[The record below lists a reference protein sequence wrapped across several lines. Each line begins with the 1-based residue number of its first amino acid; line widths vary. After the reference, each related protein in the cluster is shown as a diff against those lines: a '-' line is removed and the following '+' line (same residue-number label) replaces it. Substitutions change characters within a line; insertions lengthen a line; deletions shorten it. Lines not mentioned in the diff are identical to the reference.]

1 MLQNYKFINRKQNQT
16 TSKTNQQLFPIFAT
30 SKKYNKKSMTKVSDR
45 LNRLAESATLAMARM
60 SRELKAKGHDVIA
73 LSLGEPDFDTPDF
86 IKEAA
91 KKAIDNNYSHYT
103 PVPGL
108 PELRNAIVTKFKR
121 DNNLEFTADQIV
133 TSTGAKQ
140 SLANVC
146 LSLLNPGDEVLL
158 PCPYWV
164 SYAEII
170 KLAEGVPVEVPSS
183 IDSDFKVTPEEL
195 EAAITPNTKLLMFSS
210 PCNPSG
216 TVYTKDELEAIA
228 KMLEKYPN
236 IYVVADEIYEH
247 INFTEGHFSM
257 GTIPSMKER
266 TVTVNGVSKGYAM
279 TGWRVGFIGAPLWIA
294 KACNKIQGQITS
306 ATCAIAQKAAETAM
320 LANPKEVT
328 ADMKATFLKRRD
340 MILNELNNIEG
351 IKCNIPQGAF
361 YVFPDVSYYFGKSDG
376 TTNINNANDFCMYL
390 LNSCYVAFVAG
401 DAFGNPECVRI
412 SYAAA
417 DDKLMEAMGRIKNQ
431 LAKLS

>member
-16 TSKTNQQLFPIFAT
+16 TSKTNQQLFLYLPPL
-30 SKKYNKKSMTKVSDR
+30 KKYKKSMTKVSDR

-60 SRELKAKGHDVIA
+60 SRELKHKGHNVIA

-91 KKAIDNNYSHYT
+91 KKAIDDNYSHYT

-108 PELRNAIVTKFKR
+108 PDLRNAIVTKFKR

-216 TVYTKDELEAIA
+216 TVYTKQELEAIA
-228 KMLEKYPN
+228 KMLEKYPD
-236 IYVVADEIYEH
+236 IYVIADEIYEH
-247 INFTEGHFSM
+247 INFTEGHFSI
-257 GTIPSMKER
+257 GTIASMKDR

-340 MILNELNNIEG
+340 KILNELNTIEG

-361 YVFPDVSYYFGKSDG
+361 YVFPDVSHYFGKSDG
-376 TTNINNANDFCMYL
+376 NTTINNANDFCMYL
-390 LNSCYVAFVAG
+390 LNNCHVAFVAG
-401 DAFGNPECVRI
+401 DAFGNAECVRI

-417 DDKLMEAMGRIKNQ
+417 DDKLMEAMGRIKQQ

>member
-1 MLQNYKFINRKQNQT
+1 
-16 TSKTNQQLFPIFAT
+16 
-30 SKKYNKKSMTKVSDR
+30 MTKISNR
-45 LNRLAESATLAMARM
+45 LNRLSESATLAMAQM
-60 SRELKAKGHDVIA
+60 SRELQAKGVNVIS

-91 KKAIDNNYSHYT
+91 KKAIDDNFSHYT

-108 PELRNAIVTKFKR
+108 PELKSAIAAKFKR
-121 DNNLEFTADQIV
+121 DNDLEFTANQIV

-146 LSLLNPGDEVLL
+146 LCLLNPGDEVLL

-183 IDSDFKVTPEEL
+183 IDTDFKVTANEL
-195 EAAITPNTKLLMFSS
+195 EAAITPNTKMLMFSS

-216 TVYTKDELEAIA
+216 TVYTQSELEDIA
-228 KMLEKYPN
+228 NMLEKYPD
-236 IYVVADEIYEH
+236 IYVVSDEIYEH
-247 INFTEGHFSM
+247 INFTKRHFSI
-257 GTIPSMKER
+257 GTIPSMTDR
-266 TVTVNGVSKGYAM
+266 TITVNGVSKGFAM
-279 TGWRVGFIGAPLWIA
+279 TGWRVGFIGAPMWIA

-306 ATCAIAQKAAETAM
+306 ATCAIAQKAAERAM
-320 LANPKEVT
+320 LAEPRSTTKE
-328 ADMKATFLKRRD
+328 MKDTFLKRRNMLID
-340 MILNELNNIEG
+340 LLKDIPG
-351 IKCNIPQGAF
+351 IKCNVPQGAF
-361 YVFPDVSYYFGKSDG
+361 YVFPDVSSYFGKSDG
-376 TTNINNANDFCMYL
+376 KNKITNADDFCMYL
-390 LNSCYVAFVAG
+390 LNSAHVACVAG
-401 DAFGNPECVRI
+401 DAFGNPECIRI

-417 DDKLMEAMGRIKNQ
+417 DEKLIEAVSRIKTH